1 MIESIRHKGLRL
13 FWEKGDRSKLPA
25 TQIAKIRLIL
35 TLLHNAKAVE
45 DMNSPG
51 SDFHGLKGD
60 LAGFYAVK
68 VTDNYHIIFR
78 FADENTTDIDYVD
91 YH

>member
-1 MIESIRHKGLRL
+1 MIENIRHKGLRL
-13 FWEKGDRSKLPA
+13 FWEKGDRSKLPS
-25 TQIAKIRLIL
+25 TQISKIRLIL
-35 TLLHNAKAVE
+35 TLLHNAKTVN
-45 DMNSPG
+45 DLNFPG

-68 VTDNYHIIFR
+68 VTGNYRIIFR
-78 FADENTTDIDYVD
+78 FEEEIASDIDYVD

>member
-1 MIESIRHKGLRL
+1 MIETFRHKGLRL

-25 TQIAKIRLIL
+25 AQIAKIRLIL
-35 TLLHNAKAVE
+35 TLLHSAKAVE
-45 DMNSPG
+45 DANFSG

-68 VTDNYHIIFR
+68 VTGNYRIVFR
-78 FADENTTDIDYVD
+78 FADENAYDIDYVD

>member
-1 MIESIRHKGLRL
+1 MIENILHKGLRL

-25 TQIAKIRLIL
+25 AQIAKIRLIL
-35 TLLHNAKAVE
+35 TLLHNAKVVE
-45 DMNSPG
+45 DMNFPG

-60 LAGFYAVK
+60 LAGFYAIK
-68 VTDNYHIIFR
+68 VTGNYRIIFR
-78 FADENTTDIDYVD
+78 FVDENAVDIDYID

>member
-1 MIESIRHKGLRL
+1 MIQTFRHKGLKL
-13 FWEKGDRSKLPA
+13 FWEKDDKSKLPA
-25 TQIAKIRLIL
+25 NHISKIRLIL
-35 TLLHNAKAVE
+35 TLLNAAKVAE
-45 DMNSPG
+45 DVNFPG

-68 VTDNYHIIFR
+68 VTGNYRIIFQ
-78 FADENTTDIDYVD
+78 FSDGDAFDIGYVD

>member
-1 MIESIRHKGLRL
+1 MIETFRHKGLKL

-25 TQIAKIRLIL
+25 AQIAKIRLIL
-35 TLLHNAKAVE
+35 TLLHAAKTAE
-45 DMNSPG
+45 DANFPG

-60 LAGFYAVK
+60 MAGFYAIK
-68 VTDNYHIIFR
+68 VTGNYRIIFR
-78 FADENTTDIDYVD
+78 FAEENAYDIDYID

>member
-1 MIESIRHKGLRL
+1 MIENIRHKGLRL
-13 FWEKGDRSKLPA
+13 FWEKGDRSKLPS

-35 TLLHNAKAVE
+35 TLLHNAKTI
-45 DMNSPG
+45 DDLNFPG

-60 LAGFYAVK
+60 LVGFYAVK
-68 VTDNYHIIFR
+68 VTGNYRIIFR
-78 FADENTTDIDYVD
+78 FEEEKALDIDYVD